1 MPPSGRRENPIDPSS
16 PYAALATALRDLR
29 ERHGLGYRELAQRAN
44 YSRSVLSAAASG
56 RQLPPWRVVRAYV
69 RACAGE
75 LAEAQLA
82 EWLKLWADA
91 RDRGEERS

>member
-1 MPPSGRRENPIDPSS
+1 MPRPEGPIDPSS

-29 ERHGLGYRELAQRAN
+29 RQRGIGYRELEKRAN
-44 YSRSVLSAAASG
+44 YSRSVLSDAASG
-56 RQLPPWRVVRAYV
+56 RQLPRWPVVRAYV

-75 LAEAQLA
+75 LTEDQQA

-91 RDRGEERS
+91 RDRGNERS